1 MRIAVLSDVHA
12 NKEAL
17 REVERS
23 LRELAVDAVLYLGD
37 AVGYNADPDYCTRRL
52 ADLTELTV
60 RGNHDKTVADPA
72 NLDWFNEVA
81 RSAILWTRDA
91 MSAEGLQ
98 ILASFPE
105 GPRVVLDRYLI
116 CHGSPMDEDL
126 YITRRV
132 DADRSFA
139 FLTRS
144 TPEIKICFYGHT
156 HVPYIIEEDGRAL
169 TPPERYRLDS
179 KRCYMINPGSVG
191 QPRDGATG
199 AQYAIY
205 DMKRNRITF
214 HSVSYDPGDLLSSM
228 IDREFPDRMIR
239 LFQPEFYSSPS

>member
-52 ADLTELTV
+52 ADLTGLTV

-132 DADRSFA
+132 DVDRSFA
-139 FLTRS
+139 FLKRS

-191 QPRDGATG
+191 QPRDRVPLASFGLFDDEEMVYYHHRVPFPIKT
-199 AQYAIY
+199 AQRKIIAAGL
-205 DMKRNRITF
+205 
-214 HSVSYDPGDLLSSM
+214 P
-228 IDREFPDRMIR
+228 RM
-239 LFQPEFYSSPS
+239 LA